1 MVRNLRKT
9 CNVCFKE
16 MRGDKLKKHMK
27 KHERGNEYNFIT
39 KGLHDGK
46 TEDNVVTMGL
56 HDGKTEDNIGTNEEQ
71 ISCNSERFMGLEKI
85 LHAKNKEFNR
95 KIELGREVNKIV
107 NKHGV
112 NETSLSINNK
122 EALKTYEL
130 HGKNMDMKEIEW

>member
-46 TEDNVVTMGL
+46 TEDNVA
-56 HDGKTEDNIGTNEEQ
+56 NNEEQ
-71 ISCNSERFMGLEKI
+71 ISCTSERFMGLEKI

-107 NKHGV
+107 NKHGY
-112 NETSLSINNK
+112 NENMLDNDMM
-122 EALKTYEL
+122 EALRTFKL
-130 HGKNMDMKEIEW
+130 LGKNLDILDIEWRGW